1 MINKLNISVR
11 GMLLSVVSLLALMV
25 IGLAGVSAWDA
36 WNKSN
41 EVSKVLASNE
51 TGALFLKAA
60 ANYALERGMTNT
72 ALAANAPASPATL
85 DNIGKRRSA
94 ADSALKEAMERVRA
108 GQGFKNK
115 DKLLAEVDQALQAL
129 NSMRQ
134 RADADLPK
142 AKDQR
147 DPKVLEAWVP
157 TIRVV
162 IDSSQAVRVAAEYE
176 SSSADARLAQLQ
188 SLKHFV
194 WVISEYAGRER
205 ANIGGM
211 IAAGTRISPA
221 LLENLSAWRG
231 RVELAWYTVQAA
243 ADKAS
248 ADPKITAQVAQV
260 ADVYF
265 GRFQTTRQ
273 AVYKAGG
280 DGTPY
285 PIDGQEWFK
294 RATEGIDTLLKLSD
308 VVDSV
313 AEGVAVDAAAA
324 SRTTLIVGLG
334 VLVIGFLFAALS
346 FWLVTSRVTG
356 PIVAMTG
363 AMTKLADGDKGITV
377 PALDRRDEIGQMAKA
392 VEVFKQNAI
401 ENERLQAEQKAAE
414 EEKRRQDE
422 AARLAEEKRKED
434 EARREREAEEAKRA
448 ADERARKERE
458 ELEKAAAEKRKA
470 DMLALAAKFEASVK
484 GVVEA
489 VAAAATEMQST
500 AGSMAASAEE
510 TSRQATTVASAST
523 QATTN
528 VQTVAAAAEELSASI
543 AEIGKQVAQSTR
555 VAGEA
560 VERAQKTNM
569 TVKGLAEAA
578 QKIGE
583 VVGLINN
590 IARQTNLLAL
600 NATIEAAR
608 AGEAGKGFAVV
619 ASEVKSLATQ
629 TSKATEEIGAQIA
642 AIQSVTGEAVGAI
655 EGIGGTIG
663 DISQIATTIAS
674 AVEEQGAA
682 TQEIARNVQ
691 QAAAGTNEVSA
702 NIGGVTQA
710 ATETGTAANQMLGAA
725 SELSQQAEKLRLQVD
740 EFLAVVKAA

>member
-1 MINKLNISVR
+1 MINKLNLSVK
-11 GMLLSVVSLLALMV
+11 GTLLAVVSLLALMV
-25 IGLAGVSAWDA
+25 VALAGVSAWDA
-36 WNKSN
+36 WHKTN
-41 EVSKVLASNE
+41 EVAKVLDSNE
-51 TGALFLKAA
+51 TGGLFLKAA

-72 ALAANAPASPATL
+72 ALAANDSASPATL
-85 DNIGKRRSA
+85 DNIAKRRGA
-94 ADSALKEAMERVRA
+94 ADGALKEAMDRVRA
-108 GQGFKNK
+108 GHGFKNK
-115 DKLLAEVDQALQAL
+115 DKLLAEVDQAHQAVVAL
-129 NSMRQ
+129 RR
-134 RADADLPK
+134 RADAELPK
-142 AKDQR
+142 AGAQR
-147 DPKVLEAWVP
+147 DPKVLETWVP
-157 TIRVV
+157 TMRGV
-162 IDSSQAVRVAAEYE
+162 IDNSQAVRVAAEYE
-176 SSSADARLAQLQ
+176 SNSADARLAQLQ

-194 WVISEYAGRER
+194 WVMSEYAGRER
-205 ANIGGM
+205 ANVGGM
-211 IAAGTRISPA
+211 IAAGARISPA

-231 RVELAWYTVQAA
+231 RVELAWYTVRAA

-248 ADPKITAQVAQV
+248 ADPKITAQVAQ
-260 ADVYF
+260 AGEVYF

-273 AVYKAGG
+273 AVYKAGAEG
-280 DGTPY
+280 GSY
-285 PIDGQEWFK
+285 PIDGAEWFR

-308 VVDSV
+308 VVDEV
-313 AEGVAVDAAAA
+313 AEGVANNAAA
-324 SRTTLIVGLG
+324 SSRTAFIVGLS
-334 VLVIGFLFAALS
+334 VLIFGLFFAGLS
-346 FWLVTSRVTG
+346 FWIVSNRVTG

-377 PALDRRDEIGQMAKA
+377 PALDRRDEIGRMAKA
-392 VEVFKQNAI
+392 VEIFKENAI

-414 EEKRRQDE
+414 EEKRRQEE
-422 AARLAEEKRKED
+422 AARIAEEKRKED
-434 EARREREAEEAKRA
+434 ETRRAREAEEAKRA
-448 ADERARKERE
+448 EEERLRAERE
-458 ELEKAAAEKRKA
+458 AMEKAAAEKRRA

-523 QATTN
+523 QATSN
-528 VQTVAAAAEELSASI
+528 VQTVAAAAEELSSSI
-543 AEIGKQVAQSTR
+543 AEIGKQVEQSTR
-555 VAGEA
+555 VAGQA
-560 VERAQKTNM
+560 VERAQKTNQ
-569 TVKGLAEAA
+569 TVRGLADAA

-583 VVGLINN
+583 VVSLINN

-608 AGEAGKGFAVV
+608 AGDAGKGFAVV
-619 ASEVKSLATQ
+619 ASEVKNLATQ
-629 TSKATEEIGAQIA
+629 TAKATEEIGAQIA
-642 AIQSVTGEAVGAI
+642 AIQGVTGEAVGAI

>member
-1 MINKLNISVR
+1 MNISVK
-11 GMLLSVVSLLALMV
+11 GTLLAVVATLALMV
-25 IGLAGVSAWDA
+25 IALAGVSAWSA
-36 WNKSN
+36 WHKSN
-41 EVSKVLASNE
+41 EISRILGSNE
-51 TGALFLKAA
+51 TGALLLKAA
-60 ANYALERGMTNT
+60 GDLAVERGATNT
-72 ALAANAPASPATL
+72 ALAAEEPASASVL
-85 DNIGKRRSA
+85 DTISKRRAA
-94 ADSALKEAMERVRA
+94 ADAAYKDAMTRVRA
-108 GQGFKNK
+108 GQGFK
-115 DKLLAEVDQALQAL
+115 DKERIL
-129 NSMRQ
+129 
-134 RADADLPK
+134 ADAESTHGALEQLRRRTDAELNKPK
-142 AKDQR
+142 SQR
-147 DPKVLEAWVP
+147 DPKLIDGFIPAIRRFIEA
-157 TIRVV
+157 T
-162 IDSSQAVRVAAEYE
+162 QAVRVAAEYE
-176 SSSADARLAQLQ
+176 SDSADVRLAQLQ
-188 SLKHFV
+188 SLKHYV
-194 WVISEYAGRER
+194 WVMSEYAGRER
-205 ANIGGM
+205 ANVGGL
-211 IAAGTRISPA
+211 IAAGSRLSPA
-221 LLENLSAWRG
+221 LIESLASYRG
-231 RVELAWYTVQAA
+231 RLEIAWYTVEATANKQGT
-243 ADKAS
+243 
-248 ADPKITAQVAQV
+248 DPAIAAQVAQV
-260 ADVYF
+260 RDVFF
-265 GRFQTTRQ
+265 GRFQETRD

-280 DGTPY
+280 DGTAY
-285 PIDGQEWFK
+285 PVDSAEWFR
-294 RATEGIDTLLKLSD
+294 RATVGVDTILKLD
-308 VVDSV
+308 QIVGEV
-313 AEGVAVDAAAA
+313 AEKVAGEAA
-324 SRTTLIVGLG
+324 SSSRVALIVGLA
-334 VLVIGFLFAALS
+334 VLLFGLGIGGLS

-422 AARLAEEKRKED
+422 AARIAEEKRKEE
-434 EARREREAEEAKRA
+434 EARREREAEETKRA
-448 ADERARKERE
+448 AEEKARLERE
-458 ELEKAAAEKRKA
+458 EMEKAAAEKRKA

-500 AGSMAASAEE
+500 ATSMASSAEE

-523 QATTN
+523 QATSN
-528 VQTVAAAAEELSASI
+528 VQTVAAAAEELSSSI

-555 VAGEA
+555 ITSQA
-560 VERAQKTNM
+560 VDKARETNG

-629 TSKATEEIGAQIA
+629 TGKATEEIGAQIA
-642 AIQSVTGEAVGAI
+642 AIQSVTGEAVSAI

-663 DISQIATTIAS
+663 EVSQIATTIAS

-710 ATETGTAANQMLGAA
+710 ASETGTAAHQMLGAA
-725 SELSQQAEKLRLQVD
+725 NELSQQAEKLRLQVD